1 MRSVD
6 RTGEPLKVLIVEDE
20 PLFAMD
26 LEAQLSQM
34 GHMVIGIAPD
44 AQTAFG
50 LADETRP
57 DLALVDL
64 NLSDGL
70 TGPQIA
76 SELSRDKGM
85 AVVFVTGSPD
95 QIPPDYAGAI
105 GAITKPWSL
114 KALEQVVLLVCA
126 QWRDSIDPLEFDLSL
141 VRMAPP
147 SKASREPRESEFGD
161 KPTPESST

>member
-1 MRSVD
+1 MRSDD

-20 PLFAMD
+20 PLLAMD

-34 GHMVIGIAPD
+34 GHTVIGIAPD
-44 AQTAFG
+44 AEAAFG
-50 LADETRP
+50 LADGARP

-76 SELSRDKGM
+76 SELSRDKSM
-85 AVVFVTGSPD
+85 TVLFVTGSPD
-95 QIPPDYAGAI
+95 QIPSDYAGAV

-114 KALEQVVLLVCA
+114 KALEQVVLLVHTRG
-126 QWRDSIDPLEFDLSL
+126 WDSIDRPEADLSL
-141 VRMAPP
+141 VRMAP
-147 SKASREPRESEFGD
+147 SFQGKPRTEG
-161 KPTPESST
+161 K